1 VQTEKDG
8 KYHVI
13 VASSITRTKA
23 EELVAKLKKL
33 GYTLATILDNGST
46 LRVSLTS
53 STDRDAANKAMN
65 QARNKDG
72 FSDAWVMSY

>member
-1 VQTEKDG
+1 
-8 KYHVI
+8 

-23 EELVAKLKKL
+23 EELVAKLKKM
-33 GYTLATILDNGST
+33 GYTLATILDSGST

-53 STDRDAANKAMN
+53 SDNREEANKAMN

-72 FSDAWVMSY
+72 FSDAWVFSK